1 MLLFGIIYTVILLLI
16 GIDQWIKL
24 WAIANLQ
31 GQPSR
36 SFLPIGDFDWMH
48 LTYTENTGAA
58 FSMLSGSRV
67 FLIVFPLLMILICVI
82 LMHRLYQKHRW
93 MLIALPL
100 TIAGGI
106 GNLIDRIFR
115 GGAVVDYLDLQLF
128 DFAIFN
134 FADCCVSVGVVM
146 VIFCILFL
154 EKEEAA
160 PKKLPLAKPLPYAR
174 QCAELPD
181 AQPLPEAELLPEAEP
196 LSELTGTETE
206 ENDV

>member
-1 MLLFGIIYTVILLLI
+1 MWLFIAIYAAIAALV

-24 WAIANLQ
+24 WAIENLQ

-36 SFLPIGDFDWMH
+36 SFLPIGNFDWMH

-67 FLIVFPLLMILICVI
+67 FLILFPLVMIAICAVI
-82 LMHRLYQKHRW
+82 LHRMYKEHRW
-93 MLIALPL
+93 MTVALPL
-100 TIAGGI
+100 VMAGGI

-134 FADCCVSVGVVM
+134 FADCCVSVGVVL
-146 VIFCILFL
+146 VIICVLFV
-154 EKEEAA
+154 EKDE
-160 PKKLPLAKPLPYAR
+160 PTPQKLPLAKRLPFAR
-174 QCAELPD
+174 TAS
-181 AQPLPEAELLPEAEP
+181 PLPEAELLPEAPVLPDAEQ
-196 LSELTGTETE
+196 E
-206 ENDV
+206 EGDV